1 MQYDAFNN
9 TDVRNAFFSTQTIAS
24 FYVAKNASVSYRRIG
39 STFDECN
46 AKAVCYNYSD
56 SFSVGLRF
64 GVSHNEMKRI
74 YNAANCIKCDII
86 VVGSRANGTAQFTSD
101 WDYIIEGLNNRKW
114 KKIKNSIPGAKDFD
128 RPVRDVDI
136 VHTPLDKTRPYII
149 VSPSLLLNKMLGN
162 VP

>member
-74 YNAANCIKCDII
+74 YNAANRIKCDII
-86 VVGSRANGTAQFTSD
+86 VVGSRAN
-101 WDYIIEGLNNRKW
+101 
-114 KKIKNSIPGAKDFD
+114 
-128 RPVRDVDI
+128 
-136 VHTPLDKTRPYII
+136 
-149 VSPSLLLNKMLGN
+149 
-162 VP
+162 

>member
-64 GVSHNEMKRI
+64 GVSHNEMKCI
-74 YNAANCIKCDII
+74 YNAANRIKCDII

-128 RPVRDVDI
+128 RPVRDI
-136 VHTPLDKTRPYII
+136 DKIGRAH
-149 VSPSLLLNKMLGN
+149 V
-162 VP
+162 